1 MKRILTVALML
12 ISVSAF
18 AKAPAKTNQKNKN
31 NKPKD
36 VELVFILDRS
46 GSMGGL
52 ESDTIGGYNSMLSK
66 QKKEKTG
73 KVSVTTVLFDDQ
85 YELLYNQ
92 VPIEKVSPMT
102 EEEYYVRGS
111 TALLDAIGKTVMQVK
126 ANQDKKEIKD
136 KVLFV
141 IITDGMENASRE
153 YRADQIK
160 KLIEERKEKD
170 NWEFLFLGA
179 NIDAIGAAKDI
190 GIDSSRA
197 VRFKSDKKGT
207 AKNYEVLNEAIKE
220 IRGGY
225 QLNDSWK
232 TELKKMLKTGENNL
246 ENL

>member
-1 MKRILTVALML
+1 MKRILTVIFMLM
-12 ISVSAF
+12 SVLAF
-18 AKAPAKTNQKNKN
+18 TKVPAKTAQKSKK

-153 YRADQIK
+153 YRVEQVK

-179 NIDAIGAAKDI
+179 NIDAIGAAQNI

-232 TELKKMLKTGENNL
+232 NGIEEDVKNRGE
-246 ENL
+246 

>member
-1 MKRILTVALML
+1 MKKILTVALML

-18 AKAPAKTNQKNKN
+18 AKAPAKTDQKNKN

-160 KLIEERKEKD
+160 KLIEERKEKN

-179 NIDAIGAAKDI
+179 NIDAIGAAKDL

-225 QLNDSWK
+225 QLNNSWK
-232 TELKKMLKTGENNL
+232 NEIEEDVKNRGE
-246 ENL
+246 

>member
-12 ISVSAF
+12 MSVSAF
-18 AKAPAKTNQKNKN
+18 AKAPSKTDQKNKN

-153 YRADQIK
+153 YRVEQVK

-179 NIDAIGAAKDI
+179 NIDAIGAAKDL

-232 TELKKMLKTGENNL
+232 NGIEEDVKNRGE
-246 ENL
+246 

>member
-12 ISVSAF
+12 MSVSAF
-18 AKAPAKTNQKNKN
+18 AKAPAKTDQKNKN

-153 YRADQIK
+153 YRAEQVK

-232 TELKKMLKTGENNL
+232 NGIEEDVKNRGE
-246 ENL
+246 

>member
-12 ISVSAF
+12 MSVSAF
-18 AKAPAKTNQKNKN
+18 AKAPAKTDQKNKN

-179 NIDAIGAAKDI
+179 NIDAIGAAKDL

-232 TELKKMLKTGENNL
+232 NGIEEDVKNRGE
-246 ENL
+246 

>member
-1 MKRILTVALML
+1 MKKILTVALML
-12 ISVSAF
+12 MSVSAF
-18 AKAPAKTNQKNKN
+18 AKAPAKTDQKNKN

-153 YRADQIK
+153 YRVEQVK

-190 GIDSSRA
+190 GRDSSRA

-225 QLNDSWK
+225 QLNNSWK
-232 TELKKMLKTGENNL
+232 NEIEEDVKNRGE
-246 ENL
+246 

>member
-1 MKRILTVALML
+1 MKKILTVALML

-18 AKAPAKTNQKNKN
+18 AKAPAKTDQKNKN

-92 VPIEKVSPMT
+92 APIEKVSPMT

-160 KLIEERKEKD
+160 KLIEERKEKN

-232 TELKKMLKTGENNL
+232 NEIEEDVKNRGE
-246 ENL
+246 

>member
-18 AKAPAKTNQKNKN
+18 AKAPAKTDQRNKN

-126 ANQDKKEIKD
+126 VNQDKKEIKD

-160 KLIEERKEKD
+160 KLIEERKEKN

-225 QLNDSWK
+225 QLNNSWK
-232 TELKKMLKTGENNL
+232 NEIEEDVKNRGE
-246 ENL
+246 

>member
-12 ISVSAF
+12 MSVSVF
-18 AKAPAKTNQKNKN
+18 AKAPAKTDQKNKN

-102 EEEYYVRGS
+102 EKEYYVRGS

-153 YRADQIK
+153 YRTEQVK

-225 QLNDSWK
+225 QLNNSWK
-232 TELKKMLKTGENNL
+232 NEIEEDVKNRGE
-246 ENL
+246 

>member
-12 ISVSAF
+12 MSVSVF
-18 AKAPAKTNQKNKN
+18 AKAPAKTDQKNKN

-153 YRADQIK
+153 YRAEQIK

-225 QLNDSWK
+225 QLNNSWK
-232 TELKKMLKTGENNL
+232 NEIEEDVKNRGE
-246 ENL
+246 

>member
-12 ISVSAF
+12 MSVSVF
-18 AKAPAKTNQKNKN
+18 AKAPAKTDQKNKN

-102 EEEYYVRGS
+102 EKEYYVRGS

-153 YRADQIK
+153 YRVEQVK

-225 QLNDSWK
+225 QLNNSWK
-232 TELKKMLKTGENNL
+232 NEIEEDVKNRGE
-246 ENL
+246 

>member
-12 ISVSAF
+12 MSVSAF
-18 AKAPAKTNQKNKN
+18 AKAPAKTDQKNKN

-141 IITDGMENASRE
+141 IITDGIENASRE
-153 YRADQIK
+153 YRVEQVK

-179 NIDAIGAAKDI
+179 NIDAIGAAQNI

-232 TELKKMLKTGENNL
+232 NGIEEDVKNRGE
-246 ENL
+246 

>member
-12 ISVSAF
+12 MSVSIF
-18 AKAPAKTNQKNKN
+18 AKAPAKTDQKNKN

-160 KLIEERKEKD
+160 KLIEERKEKN

-179 NIDAIGAAKDI
+179 NIDAIGAAKDL

-225 QLNDSWK
+225 QLNNSWK
-232 TELKKMLKTGENNL
+232 NEIEEDVKNRGE
-246 ENL
+246 

>member
-12 ISVSAF
+12 MSVSAF
-18 AKAPAKTNQKNKN
+18 AKAPAKTDQKNKN

-52 ESDTIGGYNSMLSK
+52 ESDTIGGYNSMLLK

-153 YRADQIK
+153 YRVEQVK

-179 NIDAIGAAKDI
+179 NIDAIGAAKDL

-225 QLNDSWK
+225 QLNNSWK
-232 TELKKMLKTGENNL
+232 NEIEEDVKNRGE
-246 ENL
+246 

>member
-12 ISVSAF
+12 MSVSAF
-18 AKAPAKTNQKNKN
+18 AKAPAKTDQKNKN

-141 IITDGMENASRE
+141 IITDGMENTSRE
-153 YRADQIK
+153 YRVEQIK

-232 TELKKMLKTGENNL
+232 NGIEEDVKNRGE
-246 ENL
+246 

>member
-1 MKRILTVALML
+1 MKKILTVALML
-12 ISVSAF
+12 MSVSAF
-18 AKAPAKTNQKNKN
+18 AKVPAKTDQKNRN

-160 KLIEERKEKD
+160 KLIEERKEKN

-225 QLNDSWK
+225 QLNNSWK
-232 TELKKMLKTGENNL
+232 NEIEEDVKNRGE
-246 ENL
+246 

>member
-12 ISVSAF
+12 MSVSAF
-18 AKAPAKTNQKNKN
+18 AKAPAKTDQKNKN

-153 YRADQIK
+153 YRAEQIK

-232 TELKKMLKTGENNL
+232 NGIEEDVKNRGE
-246 ENL
+246 